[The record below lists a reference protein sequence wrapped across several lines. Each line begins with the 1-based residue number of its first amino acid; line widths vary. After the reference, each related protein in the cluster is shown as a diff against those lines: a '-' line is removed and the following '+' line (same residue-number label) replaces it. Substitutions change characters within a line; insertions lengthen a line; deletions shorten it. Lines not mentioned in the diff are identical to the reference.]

1 MMTGTH
7 HCSIIQSSS
16 TALNIHFLYGFEEL
30 MKMTEEGRSICKTN
44 SPQER
49 ELGVWLK
56 WASAVVNL
64 SPSAQISKSLLS
76 VAAQFEAT

>member
-16 TALNIHFLYGFEEL
+16 ALNVHFLCGFEEL
-30 MKMTEEGRSICKTN
+30 MKMTEEERSVCKTN

-56 WASAVVNL
+56 WANAVVSL
-64 SPSAQISKSLLS
+64 SPSAQISESLLS